1 MTKCLSLRLS
11 VVTVLFSLIFC
22 SYASISNQSSSS
34 YALSPSTSPIVRS
47 TTNLLPFLPPFPNTS
62 DRLHEDQ
69 DGALISDTGSIT
81 VKKVRVGTS
90 EQLGNATLM
99 VTPNPY
105 TLKKSLA
112 VADNSIADSDPTDG
126 IFQLNNVG
134 FGSYMINE
142 TMPPEGYGPILL
154 KTRVTVHPTNQNPVV
169 LIENRDLS
177 VPFKGTAIVTP
188 PSLNST
194 SFDSFVRNGATVGN
208 STIVKVDALPPGFIG
223 TTKQEITQQS
233 TDLQPVVFK
242 SSRPVNTT
250 ASDIYKSLK
259 IPTYPAPVK
268 NISSSITYLA
278 PLFVVPQEEE
288 KDGNFLLTPLIAKTF
303 PGMSLLVEQN
313 SSTHRVAEVESVLMQ
328 FANESSNVGFS
339 FGISELIPDSLM
351 LPKPPLDSLKFI
363 DVDFVGTISGNQ
375 YANFS
380 DKESFKSSP
389 QIGIIVDR
397 SANITKLEDGCPDI
411 KLFTLDESEGKIWQ
425 SLPKPTRDR
434 THDTENGCAYI
445 LNLDHFSKF
454 SVGGVRPSSPQTL
467 E

>member
-1 MTKCLSLRLS
+1 
-11 VVTVLFSLIFC
+11 
-22 SYASISNQSSSS
+22 
-34 YALSPSTSPIVRS
+34 
-47 TTNLLPFLPPFPNTS
+47 
-62 DRLHEDQ
+62 
-69 DGALISDTGSIT
+69 
-81 VKKVRVGTS
+81 
-90 EQLGNATLM
+90 
-99 VTPNPY
+99 
-105 TLKKSLA
+105 
-112 VADNSIADSDPTDG
+112 
-126 IFQLNNVG
+126 
-134 FGSYMINE
+134 
-142 TMPPEGYGPILL
+142 MPPEEYGPILL

-188 PSLNST
+188 PSLNAT

-223 TTKQEITQQS
+223 TTKQEIRQQT

-250 ASDIYKSLK
+250 ASEIYKSLK

-268 NISSSITYLA
+268 DISSSITYLT
-278 PLFVVPQEEE
+278 PLFVVPQEDE
-288 KDGNFLLTPLIAKTF
+288 KDGNFLLTPIIAKTF
-303 PGMSLLVEQN
+303 PGMSLLVDQN

-339 FGISELIPDSLM
+339 FGISDLIPDSLM

-363 DVDFVGTISGNQ
+363 DVDFVGTISDNQ

-380 DKESFKSSP
+380 EKESFKSSP

-411 KLFTLDESEGKIWQ
+411 KLFTLDESVGKIWQ
-425 SLPKPTRDR
+425 NLPKPTRDR
-434 THDTENGCAYI
+434 THDTVNGCAYI
-445 LNLDHFSKF
+445 LDLGHFSKF